1 MRRPRHRRGHRALR
15 HPRGAARTRAGG
27 HLSVRGAAA
36 RARPRRPVPAG
47 RRRGAGTSGSRRRN
61 RPRVDP
67 GGRSRRRARAD
78 GGALSRQRPPRG
90 APGQGAHVAGGSAPV
105 TGHRGADHPY
115 HRRGAGIRGRAG
127 GHGGFLRKAAAA
139 LGALELRLAA
149 PVSTAPRLLIANRGE
164 IARRILRTARA
175 RGCRVA
181 VVSTAADRGAPVR
194 DEVDQVFEVPGF
206 LDGDAIVA
214 AATGWDARL
223 LHPGY
228 GFLSESASF
237 AAAVEAAGVAFVG
250 PTAESMR
257 LLGDKEAARRTAV
270 AAGVPVLPS
279 LGVDELAPE
288 PDPAAAVER
297 AGVGFP
303 CAVKAAAGG
312 GGIGIRVVRRPE
324 ALAEALSVAAS
335 EARGAFGDDRVYVE
349 RWLDRPRHVE
359 IQVLGDGQ
367 GAGIHLG
374 ERECSVQ
381 RRRQKLLEWA
391 PGFGISAD
399 LRAWMGE
406 AALRLVIASRY
417 RGAGTVEFLL
427 EEDGTFHFLE
437 VNTRLQV
444 EHPVTE
450 EIYGVDLVDAQLEI
464 ANGSWPA
471 ALPAPVSRAE
481 SFEPRSPCG
490 AAFEA
495 RIVAESPRDGFAPSP
510 GRLRRYR
517 EPEADGVRVDSGV
530 VEGSPVP
537 PGFDSL
543 LAKVIASGDSHAA
556 AAARLG
562 CALEET
568 VIHGVETNASLMI
581 SVLRHPDLLGERVHA
596 GWLEERIEETA
607 ASRLEPE
614 VEAFLHRRGVPDS
627 VAEAVLRRKVTE
639 SASVFLSLGHPEDAP
654 RVEPG
659 SRAGEVLLSGPVVQE
674 TGAGKVL
681 TVTATPLA
689 GARALAVTVD
699 GETLTLPLSEEGEKA
714 TIQDGS
720 GEIRAPLAGQVIR
733 ILDAGTRV
741 EKGDV
746 VAVIESM
753 KMHWEIRS
761 PVAGVVTDPNV
772 TAGEPNA
779 AGVLLLHVSAI

>member
-1 MRRPRHRRGHRALR
+1 M
-15 HPRGAARTRAGG
+15 HP
-27 HLSVRGAAA
+27 
-36 RARPRRPVPAG
+36 
-47 RRRGAGTSGSRRRN
+47 
-61 RPRVDP
+61 
-67 GGRSRRRARAD
+67 
-78 GGALSRQRPPRG
+78 
-90 APGQGAHVAGGSAPV
+90 AP
-105 TGHRGADHPY
+105 
-115 HRRGAGIRGRAG
+115 
-127 GHGGFLRKAAAA
+127 
-139 LGALELRLAA
+139 
-149 PVSTAPRLLIANRGE
+149 PRLLIANRGE
-164 IARRILRTARA
+164 IARRVLRSARA

-194 DEVDQVFEVPGF
+194 DEADRVFEVPGF

-214 AATGWDARL
+214 AATGWDAGL

-237 AAAVEAAGVAFVG
+237 AAAVEAAGIAFVG

-257 LLGDKEAARRTAV
+257 RLGDKEAARRTAV

-279 LGVDELAPE
+279 LGVDALASE

-312 GGIGIRVVRRPE
+312 GGIGIRVVRRPG

-359 IQVLGDGQ
+359 IQVLGDGR

-399 LRAWMGE
+399 LRARMGE

-427 EEDGTFHFLE
+427 EPDGTFHFLE

-464 ANGSWPA
+464 ASGVWPA

-481 SFEPRSPCG
+481 SFEPLSPRG
-490 AAFEA
+490 TAFEA
-495 RIVAESPRDGFAPSP
+495 RIVAESPRNGFAPSP

-517 EPEADGVRVDSGV
+517 EPEAEGVRVDSGV

-543 LAKVIASGDSHAA
+543 LAKVIASGESHAA
-556 AAARLG
+556 AAARLAS
-562 CALEET
+562 ALEGT
-568 VIHGVETNASLMI
+568 VIHGVETNASLMV

-596 GWLEERIEETA
+596 GWLEERIGEVA
-607 ASRLEPE
+607 ASRLPPDVMALLERE
-614 VEAFLHRRGVPDS
+614 GVADAVAAAAARRRTTAGAD
-627 VAEAVLRRKVTE
+627 
-639 SASVFLSLGHPEDAP
+639 VFRSLGQAEELP

-659 SRAGEVLLSGPVVQE
+659 RREGEVTLSGSPVRDAGAGEMLR
-674 TGAGKVL
+674 
-681 TVTATPLA
+681 VTATPLA
-689 GARALAVTVD
+689 GGRELAVTVA
-699 GETLTLPLSEEGEKA
+699 GETLVLPLAAEGGKVA
-714 TIQDGS
+714 RGQDS
-720 GEIRAPLAGQVIR
+720 GEVRAPLAGQVIR
-733 ILDAGTRV
+733 ILDAGSSV
-741 EKGDV
+741 GEGDV

-753 KMHWEIRS
+753 KMHWEIRA
-761 PVAGVVTDPNV
+761 PVGGILADIGAKAGDAV
-772 TAGEPNA
+772 A
-779 AGVLLLHVSAI
+779 AGAPLLKVSHPP

>member
-1 MRRPRHRRGHRALR
+1 M
-15 HPRGAARTRAGG
+15 HP
-27 HLSVRGAAA
+27 
-36 RARPRRPVPAG
+36 
-47 RRRGAGTSGSRRRN
+47 
-61 RPRVDP
+61 
-67 GGRSRRRARAD
+67 
-78 GGALSRQRPPRG
+78 
-90 APGQGAHVAGGSAPV
+90 AP
-105 TGHRGADHPY
+105 
-115 HRRGAGIRGRAG
+115 
-127 GHGGFLRKAAAA
+127 
-139 LGALELRLAA
+139 
-149 PVSTAPRLLIANRGE
+149 PRLLIANRGE
-164 IARRILRTARA
+164 IARRVLRSARA

-181 VVSTAADRGAPVR
+181 VASTAADRGAPVR
-194 DEVDQVFEVPGF
+194 DEADRVFEVPGF

-214 AATGWDARL
+214 AATGWDAGL

-237 AAAVEAAGVAFVG
+237 AAAVEAAGIAFVG

-257 LLGDKEAARRTAV
+257 RLGDKEAARRTAV

-279 LGVDELAPE
+279 LGVDALAAE
-288 PDPAAAVER
+288 PDPAAGVER

-335 EARGAFGDDRVYVE
+335 EARAAFGDDRVYVE

-359 IQVLGDGQ
+359 IQVLGDGR

-391 PGFGISAD
+391 PGLGMSAD
-399 LRAWMGE
+399 LRARVGE
-406 AALRLVIASRY
+406 AAVRLVIASRY

-464 ANGSWPA
+464 AGGGWPA

-481 SFEPRSPCG
+481 SFEPLTPCG

-495 RIVAESPRDGFAPSP
+495 RIVAESPRSGFAPSP

-517 EPEADGVRVDSGV
+517 EPEGDGVRVDSGV
-530 VEGSPVP
+530 VDGSPVP

-543 LAKVIASGDSHAA
+543 LAKVIASGESHDA
-556 AAARLG
+556 AAARLAA
-562 CALEET
+562 ALEET
-568 VIHGVETNASLMI
+568 VIHGVETNASLMV

-596 GWLEERIEETA
+596 GWLEERIEELA
-607 ASRLEPE
+607 ASRLPPDVMTLLERE
-614 VEAFLHRRGVPDS
+614 GVADAVAAAAARRRRTAG
-627 VAEAVLRRKVTE
+627 AE
-639 SASVFLSLGHPEDAP
+639 VFLSLGHAEEFP
-654 RVEPG
+654 RVGPG
-659 SRAGEVLLSGPVVQE
+659 HREGEVVLSGPPVRDA
-674 TGAGKVL
+674 GAGEAL

-689 GARALAVTVD
+689 GGRELAVTLA
-699 GETLTLPLSEEGEKA
+699 GETLALPLSTEGERA
-714 TIQDGS
+714 TRGQDS
-720 GEIRAPLAGQVIR
+720 GEVRAPLAGQIIR
-733 ILDAGTRV
+733 ILDAGSSV
-741 EKGDV
+741 GEGDV

-753 KMHWEIRS
+753 KMHWEIRA
-761 PVAGVVTDPNV
+761 PARGTLADIGAKAGDAV
-772 TAGEPNA
+772 A
-779 AGVLLLHVSAI
+779 AGTLLLRVGVREDTHRDSE

>member
-1 MRRPRHRRGHRALR
+1 M
-15 HPRGAARTRAGG
+15 
-27 HLSVRGAAA
+27 
-36 RARPRRPVPAG
+36 
-47 RRRGAGTSGSRRRN
+47 
-61 RPRVDP
+61 
-67 GGRSRRRARAD
+67 
-78 GGALSRQRPPRG
+78 
-90 APGQGAHVAGGSAPV
+90 
-105 TGHRGADHPY
+105 
-115 HRRGAGIRGRAG
+115 
-127 GHGGFLRKAAAA
+127 
-139 LGALELRLAA
+139 
-149 PVSTAPRLLIANRGE
+149 STAPRLLIANRGE

-194 DEVDQVFEVPGF
+194 DEADRVFEVPGF
-206 LDGDAIVA
+206 LNGDAIVA
-214 AATGWDARL
+214 AAAGWDAGL

-237 AAAVEAAGVAFVG
+237 AAAVEAAGIAFVG

-279 LGVDELAPE
+279 LGVDELASE
-288 PDPAAAVER
+288 PDPVAGVER

-324 ALAEALSVAAS
+324 ALAEALSGAAS
-335 EARGAFGDDRVYVE
+335 EARAAFGDGRVYVE

-359 IQVLGDGQ
+359 VQVLGDGR

-399 LRAWMGE
+399 LRARMGE
-406 AALRLVIASRY
+406 AALRLVIATRY

-427 EEDGTFHFLE
+427 EADGTFHFLE

-464 ANGSWPA
+464 AAGRWPET
-471 ALPAPVSRAE
+471 LPDPVSQAE
-481 SFEPRSPCG
+481 AFEPLSPRG

-495 RIVAESPRDGFAPSP
+495 RVVAESPRNGFAPSP

-517 EPEADGVRVDSGV
+517 EPSGDGLRVDSGV

-556 AAARLG
+556 AAARLAS
-562 CALEET
+562 ALEGT

-596 GWLEERIEETA
+596 GWLEGRIEEIAACRLAPDVTA
-607 ASRLEPE
+607 LLERE
-614 VEAFLHRRGVPDS
+614 G
-627 VAEAVLRRKVTE
+627 VAEAVAAAASRRRTTAGAE
-639 SASVFLSLGHPEDAP
+639 VFGSLGQADEFP
-654 RVEPG
+654 RVAPG
-659 SRAGEVLLSGPVVQE
+659 RRAGEVVLSGPPVRDA
-674 TGAGKVL
+674 GAGETL

-689 GARALAVTVD
+689 GGRELAVTVA
-699 GETLTLPLSEEGEKA
+699 GETLALPLSAEGERVA
-714 TIQDGS
+714 RGQDS
-720 GEIRAPLAGQVIR
+720 GEVRAPLAGQVIR
-733 ILDAGTRV
+733 ILEEGGSV
-741 EKGDV
+741 EEGDV

-753 KMHWEIRS
+753 KMHWEIRA
-761 PVAGVVTDPNV
+761 PAGGALEGVAVERGQAV
-772 TAGEPNA
+772 A
-779 AGVLLLHVSAI
+779 AGALLLRVAAPTG

>member
-1 MRRPRHRRGHRALR
+1 MSP
-15 HPRGAARTRAGG
+15 
-27 HLSVRGAAA
+27 
-36 RARPRRPVPAG
+36 
-47 RRRGAGTSGSRRRN
+47 
-61 RPRVDP
+61 
-67 GGRSRRRARAD
+67 
-78 GGALSRQRPPRG
+78 
-90 APGQGAHVAGGSAPV
+90 
-105 TGHRGADHPY
+105 
-115 HRRGAGIRGRAG
+115 
-127 GHGGFLRKAAAA
+127 
-139 LGALELRLAA
+139 
-149 PVSTAPRLLIANRGE
+149 APRLLIANRGE
-164 IARRILRTARA
+164 IARRVLRSARA
-175 RGCRVA
+175 RGCLVA

-194 DEVDQVFEVPGF
+194 GEADRVFEVPGF

-214 AATGWDARL
+214 AAAGWDAGL

-237 AAAVEAAGVAFVG
+237 AAAVEAAGIAFVG

-257 LLGDKEAARRTAV
+257 RLGDKEAARRTAV

-279 LGVDELAPE
+279 LGVDELASE

-303 CAVKAAAGG
+303 CVVKAAAGG

-324 ALAEALSVAAS
+324 PLAEALSVAAS

-359 IQVLGDGQ
+359 IQILGDGR

-399 LRAWMGE
+399 LRARMGE
-406 AALRLVIASRY
+406 AALRLVIASGY

-427 EEDGTFHFLE
+427 DEEGTFHFLE

-464 ANGSWPA
+464 ATEGWPA
-471 ALPAPVSRAE
+471 ALPKPVSRAE
-481 SFEPRSPCG
+481 SFEPLSPCG

-495 RIVAESPRDGFAPSP
+495 RIVAESPRNGFAPSP
-510 GRLRRYR
+510 GRVRRYR
-517 EPEADGVRVDSGV
+517 EPEGEGVRVDSGV

-556 AAARLG
+556 AAERLAS
-562 CALEET
+562 ALEET
-568 VIHGVETNASLMI
+568 VVHGVETNASLMV

-596 GWLEERIEETA
+596 GWLEERLEETA

-614 VEAFLHRRGVPDS
+614 VVAFLHRSRVPDS
-627 VAEAVLRRKVTE
+627 VAEAVLRRRVSE

-659 SRAGEVLLSGPVVQE
+659 SRAGEVVLSGPMVQE
-674 TGAGKVL
+674 TGAGEVL

-689 GARALAVTVD
+689 GAGELAVTVD
-699 GETLTLPLSEEGEKA
+699 GETLNLPLSGEGEKA
-714 TIQDGS
+714 TIHDDS

-761 PVAGVVTDPNV
+761 PVSGVVTDPYV
-772 TAGEPNA
+772 TAGETNA
-779 AGVLLLHVSAI
+779 ADVLLLYVSAT

>member
-1 MRRPRHRRGHRALR
+1 M
-15 HPRGAARTRAGG
+15 
-27 HLSVRGAAA
+27 
-36 RARPRRPVPAG
+36 
-47 RRRGAGTSGSRRRN
+47 
-61 RPRVDP
+61 
-67 GGRSRRRARAD
+67 
-78 GGALSRQRPPRG
+78 
-90 APGQGAHVAGGSAPV
+90 
-105 TGHRGADHPY
+105 
-115 HRRGAGIRGRAG
+115 
-127 GHGGFLRKAAAA
+127 
-139 LGALELRLAA
+139 
-149 PVSTAPRLLIANRGE
+149 STAPRLLIANRGE

-194 DEVDQVFEVPGF
+194 DEADRVFEVPGF
-206 LDGDAIVA
+206 LNGDAIVA
-214 AATGWDARL
+214 AAAGWDAGL

-237 AAAVEAAGVAFVG
+237 AAAVEAAGIAFVG

-279 LGVDELAPE
+279 VGVDELASE
-288 PDPAAAVER
+288 PDPAAGVER

-324 ALAEALSVAAS
+324 ALAEALSGAAS
-335 EARGAFGDDRVYVE
+335 EARAAFGDGRVYVE

-359 IQVLGDGQ
+359 VQVLGDGR

-399 LRAWMGE
+399 LRAGMGE
-406 AALRLVIASRY
+406 AALRLVIATRY

-427 EEDGTFHFLE
+427 EADGTFHFLE

-464 ANGSWPA
+464 AAGRWPGT
-471 ALPAPVSRAE
+471 LPDPVSRAE
-481 SFEPRSPCG
+481 AFEPLAPRG
-490 AAFEA
+490 AVFEA
-495 RIVAESPRDGFAPSP
+495 RIVAESPRNGFAPSP

-517 EPEADGVRVDSGV
+517 EPSGDGRRVDSGV

-556 AAARLG
+556 AAARLAS
-562 CALEET
+562 ALEGT
-568 VIHGVETNASLMI
+568 VIHGVETNASLMV

-596 GWLEERIEETA
+596 GWLEGRIEEIAACRLAPDVTALLEREGVADAVAAA
-607 ASRLEPE
+607 ASRRRTTAGAE
-614 VEAFLHRRGVPDS
+614 VFG
-627 VAEAVLRRKVTE
+627 
-639 SASVFLSLGHPEDAP
+639 SLGQADGFP

-659 SRAGEVLLSGPVVQE
+659 RRAGEVVLSGPPVRDA
-674 TGAGKVL
+674 GAGETL

-689 GARALAVTVD
+689 GGRELAVTVA
-699 GETLTLPLSEEGEKA
+699 GETLALPLSAEGERVA
-714 TIQDGS
+714 RGQDS
-720 GEIRAPLAGQVIR
+720 GEVRAPLAGQVIR
-733 ILDAGTRV
+733 ILEAGSSV
-741 EKGDV
+741 EEGDV

-753 KMHWEIRS
+753 KMHWEIRAPAS
-761 PVAGVVTDPNV
+761 GALEGVAVERGQAV
-772 TAGEPNA
+772 A
-779 AGVLLLHVSAI
+779 AGALLLRVAAPTG

>member
-1 MRRPRHRRGHRALR
+1 MR
-15 HPRGAARTRAGG
+15 
-27 HLSVRGAAA
+27 
-36 RARPRRPVPAG
+36 
-47 RRRGAGTSGSRRRN
+47 
-61 RPRVDP
+61 D
-67 GGRSRRRARAD
+67 
-78 GGALSRQRPPRG
+78 
-90 APGQGAHVAGGSAPV
+90 
-105 TGHRGADHPY
+105 
-115 HRRGAGIRGRAG
+115 
-127 GHGGFLRKAAAA
+127 
-139 LGALELRLAA
+139 E
-149 PVSTAPRLLIANRGE
+149 
-164 IARRILRTARA
+164 
-175 RGCRVA
+175 
-181 VVSTAADRGAPVR
+181 ADR
-194 DEVDQVFEVPGF
+194 VFEVPGF

-214 AATGWDARL
+214 AASGWGAEL

-237 AAAVEAAGVAFVG
+237 AAAVEAAGIAFVG
-250 PTAESMR
+250 PTAASMR

-279 LGVDELAPE
+279 LGVDELASE
-288 PDPAAAVER
+288 PDPAAGVER

-312 GGIGIRVVRRPE
+312 GGIGIRVVSRPE
-324 ALAEALSVAAS
+324 ALAEALSAAAS
-335 EARGAFGDDRVYVE
+335 EARAAFGDGRVYVE

-359 IQVLGDGQ
+359 IQVLGDGR

-399 LRAWMGE
+399 LRTRMGE

-427 EEDGTFHFLE
+427 GEDGTFHFLE

-464 ANGSWPA
+464 AGGRWPE

-481 SFEPRSPCG
+481 SFEPLTPCG

-495 RIVAESPRDGFAPSP
+495 RIVAESPRNGFAPSP

-517 EPEADGVRVDSGV
+517 EPEAAGVRVDSGV

-556 AAARLG
+556 AAARLAS
-562 CALEET
+562 ALEDT

-581 SVLRHPDLLGERVHA
+581 SVLRHPDLLGGRVHA
-596 GWLEERIEETA
+596 GWLEARIGEVA
-607 ASRLEPE
+607 ASRLPPE
-614 VEAFLHRRGVPDS
+614 VMALLEREGVADAAAAAAARRRTTAG
-627 VAEAVLRRKVTE
+627 AE
-639 SASVFLSLGHPEDAP
+639 VFLSLGQAEQFP

-659 SRAGEVLLSGPVVQE
+659 RREGEVVLSGPPVRDA
-674 TGAGKVL
+674 GADEAL

-689 GARALAVTVD
+689 GGRELAIAVA
-699 GETLTLPLSEEGEKA
+699 GETLPLPLSAERERAARGL
-714 TIQDGS
+714 DS

-733 ILDAGTRV
+733 ILDAGSSV
-741 EKGDV
+741 EEGDV

-753 KMHWEIRS
+753 KMHWEIRA
-761 PVAGVVTDPNV
+761 PVGGTLEGAAVERGQTV
-772 TAGEPNA
+772 A
-779 AGVLLLHVSAI
+779 AGALLLRVVAN

>member
-1 MRRPRHRRGHRALR
+1 M
-15 HPRGAARTRAGG
+15 
-27 HLSVRGAAA
+27 
-36 RARPRRPVPAG
+36 
-47 RRRGAGTSGSRRRN
+47 
-61 RPRVDP
+61 
-67 GGRSRRRARAD
+67 
-78 GGALSRQRPPRG
+78 
-90 APGQGAHVAGGSAPV
+90 
-105 TGHRGADHPY
+105 
-115 HRRGAGIRGRAG
+115 
-127 GHGGFLRKAAAA
+127 
-139 LGALELRLAA
+139 
-149 PVSTAPRLLIANRGE
+149 STAPRLLIANRGE

-181 VVSTAADRGAPVR
+181 VVSTAADRGSPVR
-194 DEVDQVFEVPGF
+194 DEADRVFEVPGF
-206 LDGDAIVA
+206 LDGEAIVT
-214 AATGWDARL
+214 AATGWDAAL

-237 AAAVEAAGVAFVG
+237 AAAVEAARIAFVG

-279 LGVDELAPE
+279 LGVEELASE
-288 PDPAAAVER
+288 PAPAAAVER

-303 CAVKAAAGG
+303 CAVKAAVGG
-312 GGIGIRVVRRPE
+312 GGIGIRVVRRRE
-324 ALAEALSVAAS
+324 ALAEALSTAAS
-335 EARGAFGDDRVYVE
+335 EARVAFGDDRVYVE

-359 IQVLGDGQ
+359 IQVLGDGR

-391 PGFGISAD
+391 PGFGISAG
-399 LRAWMGE
+399 LRARMGE
-406 AALRLVIASRY
+406 AALRLVIATRY

-427 EEDGTFHFLE
+427 EADGIFHFLE

-450 EIYGVDLVDAQLEI
+450 EIYRVDLVDAQLEI
-464 ANGSWPA
+464 ATGGWPET
-471 ALPAPVSRAE
+471 LPTPSSRAE
-481 SFEPRSPCG
+481 AFEPLSPRG

-495 RIVAESPRDGFAPSP
+495 RIVAESPRNGFAPSP

-517 EPEADGVRVDSGV
+517 EPEAEGVRVDSGV

-543 LAKVIASGDSHAA
+543 LAKVIASADSHAA
-556 AAARLG
+556 AEARLAS
-562 CALEET
+562 ALERT

-596 GWLEERIEETA
+596 GWLEGRIEEIA
-607 ASRLEPE
+607 ASRLAPDAVALLERE
-614 VEAFLHRRGVPDS
+614 GVADA
-627 VAEAVLRRKVTE
+627 VAAAAARPRTT
-639 SASVFLSLGHPEDAP
+639 AGADVFFSLGQADEFP
-654 RVEPG
+654 RVAPG
-659 SRAGEVLLSGPVVQE
+659 RRAGEVVLSGPPVRDA
-674 TGAGKVL
+674 GAGGAL

-689 GARALAVTVD
+689 GGRDLAVTVG
-699 GETLTLPLSEEGEKA
+699 GETLTLPLSGEGEKA
-714 TIQDGS
+714 AVQDGS
-720 GEIRAPLAGQVIR
+720 GEVRAPLAGQVIR
-733 ILDAGTRV
+733 ILDAGASV
-741 EKGDV
+741 EEGDV

-761 PVAGVVTDPNV
+761 PVGGTVAEI
-772 TAGEPNA
+772 TAGPGDAVA
-779 AGVLLLHVSAI
+779 AGASLFRINAQSSESGGIGGG

>member
-1 MRRPRHRRGHRALR
+1 M
-15 HPRGAARTRAGG
+15 
-27 HLSVRGAAA
+27 S
-36 RARPRRPVPAG
+36 
-47 RRRGAGTSGSRRRN
+47 S
-61 RPRVDP
+61 
-67 GGRSRRRARAD
+67 
-78 GGALSRQRPPRG
+78 
-90 APGQGAHVAGGSAPV
+90 
-105 TGHRGADHPY
+105 
-115 HRRGAGIRGRAG
+115 
-127 GHGGFLRKAAAA
+127 
-139 LGALELRLAA
+139 
-149 PVSTAPRLLIANRGE
+149 APRLLIANRGE
-164 IARRILRTARA
+164 IARRILRSARA
-175 RGCRVA
+175 RGCPVA

-194 DEVDQVFEVPGF
+194 DEADRVFEVPGF
-206 LDGDAIVA
+206 LDGEAIVA
-214 AATGWDARL
+214 AATGWDAGL

-237 AAAVEAAGVAFVG
+237 AAAVEAAGIAFVG

-257 LLGDKEAARRTAV
+257 RLGDKEAARRTAV
-270 AAGVPVLPS
+270 EVGVPVLPS
-279 LGVDELAPE
+279 LGDELGSE
-288 PDPAAAVER
+288 PDAAAAVER
-297 AGVGFP
+297 AEVGFP

-335 EARGAFGDDRVYVE
+335 EARGAFGDARVYVE

-359 IQVLGDGQ
+359 IQVLGDGR

-391 PGFGISAD
+391 PGFGMSAD
-399 LRAWMGE
+399 LRARMGE

-427 EEDGTFHFLE
+427 APDGTFHFLE

-450 EIYGVDLVDAQLEI
+450 EVYGVDLVDAQLEI
-464 ANGSWPA
+464 ATGGWPA
-471 ALPAPVSRAE
+471 ALPAPVSRAQ
-481 SFEPRSPCG
+481 SFEPLSPRG
-490 AAFEA
+490 TAFEA
-495 RIVAESPRDGFAPSP
+495 RIVAESPRRGFAPSP

-517 EPEADGVRVDSGV
+517 EPEGEGVRVDSGV

-556 AAARLG
+556 AAARLAS
-562 CALEET
+562 ALEET

-581 SVLRHPDLLGERVHA
+581 SVLRHPDLLGGRVHA
-596 GWLEERIEETA
+596 GWLEERIEDIA

-614 VEAFLHRRGVPDS
+614 VLALLRRGGVPDS
-627 VAEAVLRRKVTE
+627 VAEAVLRRRVSE
-639 SASVFLSLGHPEDAP
+639 GASVFLSLGQTVDAP

-659 SRAGEVLLSGPVVQE
+659 SRPGEVVLSGPVVQE
-674 TGAGKVL
+674 TGAGELL

-689 GARALAVTVD
+689 GAGELAVTVD
-699 GETLTLPLSEEGEKA
+699 GETLTLPLSGEREKA
-714 TIQDGS
+714 TIRDDS

-746 VAVIESM
+746 VAVIASM

-761 PVAGVVTDPNV
+761 PVAGVVTDPYV
-772 TAGEPNA
+772 TAGEANA
-779 AGVLLLHVSAI
+779 AGVLLLCVSVP

>member
-1 MRRPRHRRGHRALR
+1 M
-15 HPRGAARTRAGG
+15 
-27 HLSVRGAAA
+27 
-36 RARPRRPVPAG
+36 
-47 RRRGAGTSGSRRRN
+47 
-61 RPRVDP
+61 
-67 GGRSRRRARAD
+67 
-78 GGALSRQRPPRG
+78 
-90 APGQGAHVAGGSAPV
+90 
-105 TGHRGADHPY
+105 
-115 HRRGAGIRGRAG
+115 
-127 GHGGFLRKAAAA
+127 
-139 LGALELRLAA
+139 
-149 PVSTAPRLLIANRGE
+149 STAPRLLIANRGE

-181 VVSTAADRGAPVR
+181 VISAAADRGSPVR
-194 DEVDQVFEVPGF
+194 DEADRVFEVPGF
-206 LDGDAIVA
+206 LDSDAVVA
-214 AATGWDARL
+214 AATGWDAGL

-237 AAAVEAAGVAFVG
+237 AASVEAAGIAFVG

-270 AAGVPVLPS
+270 ATGVPVLPS
-279 LGVDELAPE
+279 LGVDELASE
-288 PDPAAAVER
+288 PDPAASVER

-324 ALAEALSVAAS
+324 ALAEALSTAAS
-335 EARGAFGDDRVYVE
+335 EARAAFGDDRVYVE

-359 IQVLGDGQ
+359 VQVLGDGQ

-391 PGFGISAD
+391 PGFGISTD
-399 LRAWMGE
+399 LRTRMGE
-406 AALRLVIASRY
+406 AALRLVIATRY

-464 ANGSWPA
+464 ATGRWPET
-471 ALPAPVSRAE
+471 LPDPVSRAE
-481 SFEPRSPCG
+481 AFEPLSPRG
-490 AAFEA
+490 AALEA
-495 RIVAESPRDGFAPSP
+495 RIVAESPRKGFAPSP

-517 EPEADGVRVDSGV
+517 EPAGDGVRVDSGV

-556 AAARLG
+556 AAARLAS
-562 CALEET
+562 ALEGT

-596 GWLEERIEETA
+596 GWLEGNIEEVA
-607 ASRLEPE
+607 ASRLTPDVMALLERERVADAVAAAASSCRTTAGAE
-614 VEAFLHRRGVPDS
+614 VF
-627 VAEAVLRRKVTE
+627 
-639 SASVFLSLGHPEDAP
+639 FSLGPADDFP
-654 RVEPG
+654 RVAPG
-659 SRAGEVLLSGPVVQE
+659 RRAGEVVLSGPPVRDA
-674 TGAGKVL
+674 GAGEAL
-681 TVTATPLA
+681 TVTATPLP
-689 GARALAVTVD
+689 GGRELAVTVA
-699 GETLTLPLSEEGEKA
+699 GETLALPLSAEGEGVA
-714 TIQDGS
+714 RGQDS
-720 GEIRAPLAGQVIR
+720 GDVRAPLAGQVIR
-733 ILDAGTRV
+733 ILEGGSSV
-741 EKGDV
+741 GEGDV

-753 KMHWEIRS
+753 KMHWEIRAPAS
-761 PVAGVVTDPNV
+761 GALEGVAVERGQAV
-772 TAGEPNA
+772 A
-779 AGVLLLHVSAI
+779 AGALLLRVVASTG

>member
-1 MRRPRHRRGHRALR
+1 M
-15 HPRGAARTRAGG
+15 
-27 HLSVRGAAA
+27 
-36 RARPRRPVPAG
+36 
-47 RRRGAGTSGSRRRN
+47 
-61 RPRVDP
+61 
-67 GGRSRRRARAD
+67 
-78 GGALSRQRPPRG
+78 
-90 APGQGAHVAGGSAPV
+90 
-105 TGHRGADHPY
+105 
-115 HRRGAGIRGRAG
+115 
-127 GHGGFLRKAAAA
+127 
-139 LGALELRLAA
+139 
-149 PVSTAPRLLIANRGE
+149 STAPRLLIANRGE

-194 DEVDQVFEVPGF
+194 DEADRVFEVPGF
-206 LDGDAIVA
+206 LNGDAIVA
-214 AATGWDARL
+214 AAAGWDAGL

-237 AAAVEAAGVAFVG
+237 AAAVEAAGIAFVG

-279 LGVDELAPE
+279 VGVDELASE
-288 PDPAAAVER
+288 PDPAAGVEW

-324 ALAEALSVAAS
+324 ALAEALSGAAS
-335 EARGAFGDDRVYVE
+335 EARAAFGDGRVYVE

-359 IQVLGDGQ
+359 VQVLGDGR

-399 LRAWMGE
+399 LRARMGE
-406 AALRLVIASRY
+406 AALRLVIATRY

-427 EEDGTFHFLE
+427 EADGTFHFLE

-464 ANGSWPA
+464 AAGRWPET
-471 ALPAPVSRAE
+471 LPDPVSRAE
-481 SFEPRSPCG
+481 AFEALSPRC

-495 RIVAESPRDGFAPSP
+495 RVVAESPRNGFAPSP

-517 EPEADGVRVDSGV
+517 EPSGDGLRVDSGV

-556 AAARLG
+556 AAARLAS
-562 CALEET
+562 ALEGT

-596 GWLEERIEETA
+596 GWLEGRIEEIAACRLAPDVTALLERERVADAVAAA
-607 ASRLEPE
+607 ASRRRTTAGAE
-614 VEAFLHRRGVPDS
+614 VFG
-627 VAEAVLRRKVTE
+627 
-639 SASVFLSLGHPEDAP
+639 SLGQADGFP

-659 SRAGEVLLSGPVVQE
+659 RRAGEVVLSGPPVRDA
-674 TGAGKVL
+674 GAGETL

-689 GARALAVTVD
+689 GGRELAVTVA
-699 GETLTLPLSEEGEKA
+699 GETLALPLSAEGERVA
-714 TIQDGS
+714 RGQDS
-720 GEIRAPLAGQVIR
+720 GEVRAPLAGQVIR
-733 ILDAGTRV
+733 ILEEGGSV
-741 EKGDV
+741 EEGDV

-753 KMHWEIRS
+753 KMHWEIRA
-761 PVAGVVTDPNV
+761 PAGGALEGVVV
-772 TAGEPNA
+772 ERGQAVA
-779 AGVLLLHVSAI
+779 AGALLLRVAAPTG

>member
-1 MRRPRHRRGHRALR
+1 MSP
-15 HPRGAARTRAGG
+15 
-27 HLSVRGAAA
+27 
-36 RARPRRPVPAG
+36 
-47 RRRGAGTSGSRRRN
+47 
-61 RPRVDP
+61 
-67 GGRSRRRARAD
+67 
-78 GGALSRQRPPRG
+78 
-90 APGQGAHVAGGSAPV
+90 
-105 TGHRGADHPY
+105 
-115 HRRGAGIRGRAG
+115 
-127 GHGGFLRKAAAA
+127 
-139 LGALELRLAA
+139 
-149 PVSTAPRLLIANRGE
+149 APRLLIANRGE
-164 IARRILRTARA
+164 IARRVLRSARA
-175 RGCRVA
+175 RGCLVA

-194 DEVDQVFEVPGF
+194 GEADRVFEVPGF

-214 AATGWDARL
+214 AATGWDAGL

-237 AAAVEAAGVAFVG
+237 AAAVEAAGIAFVG

-257 LLGDKEAARRTAV
+257 RLGDKEAARRTAV

-279 LGVDELAPE
+279 LGVDELSSE

-303 CAVKAAAGG
+303 CVVKAAAGG

-359 IQVLGDGQ
+359 IQILGDGR

-399 LRAWMGE
+399 LRARMGE
-406 AALRLVIASRY
+406 AALRLVIASGY

-450 EIYGVDLVDAQLEI
+450 ETYGVDLVDAQLEI
-464 ANGSWPA
+464 ATGRWPA
-471 ALPAPVSRAE
+471 ALPRPVSRAE
-481 SFEPRSPCG
+481 SFEPLSPCG

-495 RIVAESPRDGFAPSP
+495 RIVAESPRNGFSPSP
-510 GRLRRYR
+510 GRIRRYR

-543 LAKVIASGDSHAA
+543 LAKVIASGESHGA
-556 AAARLG
+556 AAARLAS
-562 CALEET
+562 ALEET
-568 VIHGVETNASLMI
+568 VVHGVETNASLMV
-581 SVLRHPDLLGERVHA
+581 SVLRHPDLLGERIHA
-596 GWLEERIEETA
+596 GWLEGRIGELA
-607 ASRLEPE
+607 ASRLPSDVMALLEREGMGDAVAAAAARRRRTAGAE
-614 VEAFLHRRGVPDS
+614 VFR
-627 VAEAVLRRKVTE
+627 
-639 SASVFLSLGHPEDAP
+639 SLGRAEEFP

-659 SRAGEVLLSGPVVQE
+659 RRKGEVALSDFPVGDA
-674 TGAGKVL
+674 GAVGAL

-689 GARALAVTVD
+689 GGRELAVTVA
-699 GETLTLPLSEEGEKA
+699 GETLTLPLSAEGEKA
-714 TIQDGS
+714 TIRDDS

-753 KMHWEIRS
+753 KMHWEIRA
-761 PVAGVVTDPNV
+761 PVAGALENV
-772 TAGEPNA
+772 AVERGQAVAANARLFRIFPSNA
-779 AGVLLLHVSAI
+779 A